1 MNFIF
6 IYLYSHD
13 RMTGV
18 EFIIEQRKFHYYIIC
33 LSSKCGYLLDMV
45 KLAIFNV
52 LINVLVL
59 PDYYCAII

>member
-33 LSSKCGYLLDMV
+33 LRRV
-45 KLAIFNV
+45 RNV
-52 LINVLVL
+52 GI
-59 PDYYCAII
+59 YWIW